1 MPRAPAALCVK
12 NRTGR
17 PDPPMIP
24 TRRSFL
30 LGAAALG
37 SFAATACTR
46 LGPRFSQVPAPPGPP
61 WLSEHSRDHPLTGR
75 IWHPAE
81 GRFVEA
87 GEALDQLA
95 GGRFVML
102 GEKHDNP
109 DHHRLQ
115 AWSIAALAARGR
127 RPAVA
132 FEMLSAGQETALETY
147 LAAHPGDASGLGAAV
162 DWDKS
167 GWPAWDSYEAVF
179 QAALDAGA
187 PILAANL
194 SRGTIQE
201 VAKQG
206 LEALGSRRVG
216 RLGLDQAMPEALQ
229 SMMRREI
236 IEGHCDQLPAT
247 MIEPMVRAM
256 TARDA
261 HMADVLIAGAGL
273 SGRDGAVLIT
283 GTGHARAD
291 HGVPFH
297 LRRLASDARVVSLG
311 FLEVDDLDTNP
322 AAYAAQF
329 GAEVLPFD
337 LIWFTPLAERDD
349 PCAAFAEQLRRAK
362 ERHKKELESAE

>member
-1 MPRAPAALCVK
+1 MAGAAPARGSCVK
-12 NRTGR
+12 NRTDR
-17 PDPPMIP
+17 LDPPMIP

-37 SFAATACTR
+37 SLALAACAR
-46 LGPRFSQVPAPPGPP
+46 LGPRFGQPPAPPGPP
-61 WLSEHSRDHPLTGR
+61 WLSEHGWDHPLTGR
-75 IWHPAE
+75 IWRPT
-81 GRFVEA
+81 GRRFVEA

-95 GGRFVML
+95 KADFVML

-115 AWSIAALAARGR
+115 AWTIAALAARGR
-127 RPAVA
+127 RPAAA
-132 FEMLSAGQETALETY
+132 FEMLSADQEAALETY

-167 GWPAWDSYEAVF
+167 GWPAWDTYAAVF

-194 SRGTIQE
+194 ARSTIQD

-206 LEALGSRRVG
+206 LKALGSGRIG
-216 RLGLDQAMPEALQ
+216 RLGLDQAMPDALQ
-229 SMMRREI
+229 SMMRQEI

-261 HMADVLIAGAGL
+261 HMADVLIAGAGRP
-273 SGRDGAVLIT
+273 GRNGAVLIT
-283 GTGHARAD
+283 GTGHARDD

-297 LRRLASDARVVSLG
+297 LRRLAPEARVVSLG
-311 FLEVDDLDTNP
+311 FLEVDDLDEDP
-322 AAYAAQF
+322 AAYAAHF
-329 GAEVLPFD
+329 GAEDLPFD
-337 LIWFTPLAERDD
+337 LVWFTPLAERDD

-362 ERHKKELESAE
+362 ERHKKER